1 MTYNWKKSALIAA
14 AMILGAYLCL
24 AVTALNQPDDEKAVC
39 TQVDIVIADG
49 KVDGFLGAS
58 EIKEQLQRAK
68 IYPQGQPMK
77 QIDVRK
83 IEEVL
88 QKNPFVKNAEVYK
101 SQGSHVK
108 ILLTQRVPVVRV
120 KADNGDDYYID
131 ERGEIMP
138 NTRYASELVIATGA
152 VTRPYAKKHLT
163 QLGNYVLNSDFWHS
177 QIEQFHVLPDGTV
190 EMVPRIGDHIVY
202 LGAVSHIDQKFDRL
216 EKFYRYGLSV
226 AGWNKYSYINME
238 FDNQIICKKRKKI
251 K

>member
-88 QKNPFVKNAEVYK
+88 QKTP
-101 SQGSHVK
+101 SSRM
-108 ILLTQRVPVVRV
+108 QRCISR
-120 KADNGDDYYID
+120 
-131 ERGEIMP
+131 R
-138 NTRYASELVIATGA
+138 A
-152 VTRPYAKKHLT
+152 V
-163 QLGNYVLNSDFWHS
+163 
-177 QIEQFHVLPDGTV
+177 
-190 EMVPRIGDHIVY
+190 M
-202 LGAVSHIDQKFDRL
+202 
-216 EKFYRYGLSV
+216 
-226 AGWNKYSYINME
+226 
-238 FDNQIICKKRKKI
+238 
-251 K
+251 

>member
-131 ERGEIMP
+131 ERGRSCPTRGMP
-138 NTRYASELVIATGA
+138 ANWSSPR
-152 VTRPYAKKHLT
+152 
-163 QLGNYVLNSDFWHS
+163 VLS
-177 QIEQFHVLPDGTV
+177 HVP
-190 EMVPRIGDHIVY
+190 MPRNI
-202 LGAVSHIDQKFDRL
+202 
-216 EKFYRYGLSV
+216 
-226 AGWNKYSYINME
+226 
-238 FDNQIICKKRKKI
+238 
-251 K
+251 

>member
-131 ERGEIMP
+131 ERGDHAQHAVCQ
-138 NTRYASELVIATGA
+138 RTGHRHGCCHTSLCQETFDTTGKLRA
-152 VTRPYAKKHLT
+152 
-163 QLGNYVLNSDFWHS
+163 
-177 QIEQFHVLPDGTV
+177 EQ
-190 EMVPRIGDHIVY
+190 
-202 LGAVSHIDQKFDRL
+202 
-216 EKFYRYGLSV
+216 
-226 AGWNKYSYINME
+226 
-238 FDNQIICKKRKKI
+238 
-251 K
+251 